1 MRAQDLT
8 SLEGAALTAYG
19 IRFSTALNCL
29 THLPNATS
37 TFVTSSTE
45 SGFMCASGRRETF
58 MSLVISV
65 STQAWFGN
73 SALKCFHWC
82 FFWIVPGIAVVHQF
96 APN

>member
-1 MRAQDLT
+1 MRAQDLIN
-8 SLEGAALTAYG
+8 LEGAGSTSL
-19 IRFSTALNCL
+19 RDQVSTALNFL
-29 THLPNATS
+29 THFLNATS

-58 MSLVISV
+58 MSLVVSV

-82 FFWIVPGIAVVHQF
+82 LMIAQRSTRKT
-96 APN
+96 